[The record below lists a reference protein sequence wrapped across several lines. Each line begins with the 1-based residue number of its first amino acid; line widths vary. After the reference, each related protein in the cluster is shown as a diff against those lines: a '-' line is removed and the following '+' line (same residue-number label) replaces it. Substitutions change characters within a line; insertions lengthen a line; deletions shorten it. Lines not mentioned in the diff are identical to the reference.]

1 MKRRDFLTAA
11 ALFATAAPR
20 ISLSALT
27 EYPAGN
33 PTIIVGFAAGGAGDI
48 ATRVVA
54 NYVKQ
59 ARGLVATPDFRPGA
73 GGTIAT
79 DQVRRAPADGSVVSL
94 YSVSPLLVAPHLQK
108 VPYDPSRDFTY
119 IASYAGISVPCF
131 VRHDSAFNTWD
142 ELLDFGRNE
151 PTKLK
156 WATAAP
162 RGLAHIATDAA
173 FRAEKVEATF
183 VPFRGGADAVTALL
197 GGHIDMVVS
206 SDFGPHL
213 AAGTVRLLAETSPN
227 PQPGHRGIVSFA
239 ERGYPIAIPAS
250 YGLFGPADLPKEVIG
265 WWEEAIEEMVAS
277 PMYADFL
284 KVLNGYPLLQK
295 SDAFTRMAREAYVSI
310 GRQIDAMEGRP

>member
-1 MKRRDFLTAA
+1 MRRREFLAMTALLIGSGPHLA
-11 ALFATAAPR
+11 W
-20 ISLSALT
+20 SASKA
-27 EYPAGN
+27 YPANN
-33 PTIIVGFAAGGAGDI
+33 PILIVGFAAGGAGDI
-48 ATRVVA
+48 ASRVVT

-59 ARGLVATPDFRPGA
+59 NRGLVATPDFHPGA

-79 DQVRRAPADGSVVSL
+79 DQVRRASPDGSILSL
-94 YSVSPLLVAPHLQK
+94 YSASPVLVAPHLQN
-108 VPYDPSRDFTY
+108 VPYDTTKDFTF

-131 VRHDSAFNTWD
+131 VRKDSPYETWD
-142 ELLDFGRNE
+142 QLLDFCRKN
-151 PTKLK
+151 PSKLK

-173 FRAEKVEATF
+173 FRQEKATATF

-213 AAGTVRLLAETSPN
+213 AAGSVQLLAETSPN
-227 PQPGHRGIVSFA
+227 PKASPLGIVSFA
-239 ERGYPIAIPAS
+239 ERGYPIAVPAS
-250 YGLFGPADLPKEVIG
+250 YGLFGPAGLSSEIVS

-284 KVLNGYPLLQK
+284 KLINGYALFQK
-295 SDAFTRMAREAYVSI
+295 SEEFTRMVKEGYTSI
-310 GRQIDAMEGRP
+310 GHQIDEMGAHL